1 MPDPA
6 WPALPPETNYL
17 RLVGP
22 GAAGVATTVASAAAW
37 QALMVSNEL
46 AFSLSMLNTAVT
58 ALNFEGLGGASSLA
72 AITELNTSLQLL
84 AVWVQEKPP
93 VAASAV
99 AAYQT
104 AVSAM
109 IPAEISIANRTAQA
123 ANVAMNPA
131 VFGALTPTIVA
142 LDAEYFGEH
151 WPHNAG
157 VGASYGAALAALTA
171 ALAIPPPVAPP
182 SASVAAPATAAA
194 AVTQATGRAVAGEA
208 MTESVQLARSAA
220 NLAAP
225 GSAGAFGPTGALG
238 SSGALMGPI
247 QAAIGALQ
255 PALGMFATP
264 VQAVRDLGAVQDL
277 GGFAQSVAGPTST
290 PSAAIGTG
298 AGAIPAAVGPAAVG
312 SGGGSATGAGLGSGV
327 TSYARPARS
336 FAPEYGGR
344 PAGRDFAA
352 PNVTEWRGPTAT
364 SGAVPVGPGGAGLLA
379 RGREAAD
386 DGGGSRARIVA
397 DPSSESQRQP

>member
-6 WPALPPETNYL
+6 WPALPPEANYL

-22 GAAGVATTVASAAAW
+22 GAAGVATTIASAAAW

-58 ALNFEGLGGASSLA
+58 ALNFEGVGGASSLA

-99 AAYQT
+99 AAHQT

-194 AVTQATGRAVAGEA
+194 AVAQATGRAVDGEA
-208 MTESVQLARSAA
+208 MAESVQLATSAA
-220 NLAAP
+220 SLAAP
-225 GSAGAFGPTGALG
+225 GSTGALG
-238 SSGALMGPI
+238 SSGALTGPI
-247 QAAIGALQ
+247 QAALGALQ

-264 VQAVRDLGAVQDL
+264 VQTVRDLGAVRDL

-290 PSAAIGTG
+290 PSAAIGTSS
-298 AGAIPAAVGPAAVG
+298 AAVGPAAVG
-312 SGGGSATGAGLGSGV
+312 SGGGSATGPGLGTGV
-327 TSYARPARS
+327 TSYARPALS
-336 FAPEYGGR
+336 FPPEDGGR

-352 PNVTEWRGPTAT
+352 PNATEWRGPTAT
-364 SGAVPVGPGGAGLLA
+364 SGAAPVGPAGAGLLA

>member
-6 WPALPPETNYL
+6 WPALPPEANYL

-58 ALNFEGLGGASSLA
+58 ALNFEGVGGASSLA

-182 SASVAAPATAAA
+182 RASVAAPATAAA
-194 AVTQATGRAVAGEA
+194 AVTQATGRAVAGQG
-208 MTESVQLARSAA
+208 MTESVQLATSAA

-225 GSAGAFGPTGALG
+225 GSTGALGPAGALG
-238 SSGALMGPI
+238 SSGALTGPI
-247 QAAIGALQ
+247 QAALGALQ

-264 VQAVRDLGAVQDL
+264 VQAVRDLGGLSQT
-277 GGFAQSVAGPTST
+277 VAGPTSA
-290 PSAAIGTG
+290 PPAAIGIG
-298 AGAIPAAVGPAAVG
+298 AGAIPAAVGPGAVGPGAVG

-327 TSYARPARS
+327 TSYARPATS

-352 PNVTEWRGPTAT
+352 PSVTEWRGPTAT
-364 SGAVPVGPGGAGLLA
+364 SGAVPVGPAGAGLLA

-386 DGGGSRARIVA
+386 DGGGSRARIIA
-397 DPSSESQRQP
+397 DRPTGRPC

>member
-6 WPALPPETNYL
+6 WPALPPEANYL

-22 GAAGVATTVASAAAW
+22 GAAGVATTIASAAAW

-58 ALNFEGLGGASSLA
+58 ALNFEGVGGASSLA

-99 AAYQT
+99 AAYQM
-104 AVSAM
+104 AVSTM

-208 MTESVQLARSAA
+208 MTESVQLATSAA

-225 GSAGAFGPTGALG
+225 GSTGALGPAGALG
-238 SSGALMGPI
+238 SSGALTGPI
-247 QAAIGALQ
+247 QAALGALQ

-264 VQAVRDLGAVQDL
+264 VQAVRDLGA

-290 PSAAIGTG
+290 PSAAIGTS

-312 SGGGSATGAGLGSGV
+312 SGGGSATGAGVGTGI
-327 TSYARPARS
+327 TSYARPATG

-344 PAGRDFAA
+344 PAGRDYAA
-352 PNVTEWRGPTAT
+352 PNATEWRGPTAT

-397 DPSSESQRQP
+397 DPSLESRRQP

>member
-6 WPALPPETNYL
+6 WPALTPEANYL

-22 GAAGVATTVASAAAW
+22 GAAGVATTIASATAW

-58 ALNFEGLGGASSLA
+58 ALNFEGVGGASSLA

-225 GSAGAFGPTGALG
+225 GSAGASGPTGALG
-238 SSGALMGPI
+238 SSGALMQPI
-247 QAAIGALQ
+247 QAALGALQ

-264 VQAVRDLGAVQDL
+264 VQAVGNLGAVRDL

-290 PSAAIGTG
+290 PSATIGTS

-312 SGGGSATGAGLGSGV
+312 SGGGSATGAGHGSGV

-352 PNVTEWRGPTAT
+352 SSVTEWRGPTAS
-364 SGAVPVGPGGAGLLA
+364 SGAAPVGPAGAGLLA

-397 DPSSESQRQP
+397 DPLSESQRQP

>member
-6 WPALPPETNYL
+6 WPALPPEANYL

-22 GAAGVATTVASAAAW
+22 GAAGVATTIASAAAW

-46 AFSLSMLNTAVT
+46 AFSLSMLNTAAT
-58 ALNFEGLGGASSLA
+58 ALNFEGVGGASSLA

-93 VAASAV
+93 MAASAV

-109 IPAEISIANRTAQA
+109 IPAEISSANRTAQA

-208 MTESVQLARSAA
+208 MTESAQLATSAA
-220 NLAAP
+220 SLAAP
-225 GSAGAFGPTGALG
+225 GSAGASGPAGALG
-238 SSGALMGPI
+238 SSGALTGPI
-247 QAAIGALQ
+247 QAALGALQ

-264 VQAVRDLGAVQDL
+264 VQAVRDL

-290 PSAAIGTG
+290 PSAAIGTS
-298 AGAIPAAVGPAAVG
+298 AGAIPAAVGPAAIG
-312 SGGGSATGAGLGSGV
+312 SGGGPATGTGVGTGV

-344 PAGRDFAA
+344 PAGRDFAGSS
-352 PNVTEWRGPTAT
+352 VTEWRGPTAS
-364 SGAVPVGPGGAGLLA
+364 SGAAPVGPAGAGLLA

-386 DGGGSRARIVA
+386 DGGGSRARIVT
-397 DPSSESQRQP
+397 DPLSKSQRQP